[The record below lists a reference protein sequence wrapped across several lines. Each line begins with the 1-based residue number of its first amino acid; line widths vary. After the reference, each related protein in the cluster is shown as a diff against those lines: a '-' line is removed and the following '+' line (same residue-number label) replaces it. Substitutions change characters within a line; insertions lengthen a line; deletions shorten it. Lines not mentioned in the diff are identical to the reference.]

1 MMCEE
6 RPEDSGQF
14 ATMQAPE
21 MSLPACLA
29 QVRRRI
35 PGPIRR
41 VYFRI
46 PVSVMNATQRFT
58 SDS

>member
-1 MMCEE
+1 MMIGGS
-6 RPEDSGQF
+6 PEVSDQF
-14 ATMQAPE
+14 ATMQAPK

-35 PGPIRR
+35 AGPIRR

>member
-1 MMCEE
+1 MMSEE
-6 RPEDSGQF
+6 RPKVSDQC
-14 ATMQAPE
+14 AKMQAPK

-35 PGPIRR
+35 AGPIRR